1 MDLERRRSP
10 RCWTKLWLA
19 IDGVD
24 AELRPRIGDISA
36 TGIFFEYDRF
46 VGEAGTVQWLYLS
59 SADRIVSLQI
69 MASVVRS
76 AIPAGVAFEFMP
88 ESDEAVAQLRDF
100 LHYVFALA
108 ADHVLAHDARAAAK
122 SAGIRSIV
130 LDCAWDLPVGAPLRV
145 ALIARD
151 VARTTRVEGR
161 VVRNTSVVNDGE
173 ALYRLEV
180 AVQRE
185 LEGPIRRFS
194 AQSMAA
200 VTLKERVEGPT
211 RRFTPARGIPFA
223 KDASSDDARRES
235 DQREHDAS
243 VNDALEGLLGTLLAL
258 RSHPRAE
265 LRGHLAGELE
275 RIRLPTLL
283 SLFDMDKMTGEL
295 SIERDGALACTIY
308 CREGRIVDLVPAA
321 PDRPKRPVREEL
333 TRILAWDSGGF
344 SFTLTPVERAD
355 RVGMSTMALLLD
367 LAREGR
373 RSGTNL
379 TLLEPRGTL
388 PAP

>member
-24 AELRPRIGDISA
+24 AELRTRVGDISA

-76 AIPAGVAFEFMP
+76 AVPAGVAFEFMP

-108 ADHVLAHDARAAAK
+108 ADHVLAHDARVAAK

-161 VVRNTSVVNDGE
+161 VVRNTSVINDGE
-173 ALYRLEV
+173 PLHRLEV

-185 LEGPIRRFS
+185 IEGPIRRFS
-194 AQSMAA
+194 AQSMVA

-211 RRFTPARGIPFA
+211 RRFTPAHGLPFA
-223 KDASSDDARRES
+223 KDIAASSGDTQRET
-235 DQREHDAS
+235 DQREDDAV
-243 VNDALEGLLGTLLAL
+243 VNDALTGLIGTLLDL
-258 RSHPRAE
+258 RSQPRAE
-265 LRGHLAGELE
+265 PRGHLAGELE

-295 SIERDGALACTIY
+295 AIEHDGAPACTIY
-308 CREGRIVDLVPAA
+308 FREGRIVDLVTASPAA
-321 PDRPKRPVREEL
+321 VGGDRPRLPVRQEL
-333 TRILAWDSGGF
+333 TRILAWDSGRF

-367 LAREGR
+367 LAREADEAAR
-373 RSGTNL
+373 T
-379 TLLEPRGTL
+379 
-388 PAP
+388 